1 MPTQPIHIDTGLDL
15 SSRMLWYLGWN
26 RRPLFILAVIFA
38 ITGAI
43 MTQSSAGLLFAIIP
57 LAVYLYAIQRVKQD
71 SRGILDSAKD
81 AIVRAGA
88 ERVGIPFDTS
98 DHTILVIPSS
108 FSQLLLPPS
117 LYNFTCVYVSDTF
130 FAICLA
136 SSFDLATRQIQLAT
150 TAEEFYFRHITAIN
164 QNDDSIEIIFT
175 RAGKSKKLATGND
188 PNAAALL
195 SKLRAKLRNPQF
207 IHPSPADEPASIATA
222 PQIKLAP
229 DDTRYCYIRASK
241 LMEYYS
247 DPIVI
252 SGLMEQLQV
261 PGTTATH
268 NDMAENEKKAA
279 IEGQIDHFRQT
290 PTSFWYE
297 TNPQEILAASIWRMR
312 GVHLSERVVRDKF
325 CDVAREEDLLRPVAR
340 WLQAGGEIPYM
351 EIPLG
356 RRRIDVLGYN
366 NKNRLTAIELKNSD
380 EQFRRGPD
388 QMATFAEY
396 AQSVYLACTPAFAA
410 DYLER
415 NAENRNVNR
424 WDATLLDRKLKQ
436 GGYGLLI
443 VERDHV
449 FEVIKPL
456 EQNPSEEKVNRI
468 IHSLPALHKIDLD

>member
-1 MPTQPIHIDTGLDL
+1 
-15 SSRMLWYLGWN
+15 
-26 RRPLFILAVIFA
+26 
-38 ITGAI
+38 
-43 MTQSSAGLLFAIIP
+43 
-57 LAVYLYAIQRVKQD
+57 
-71 SRGILDSAKD
+71 
-81 AIVRAGA
+81 
-88 ERVGIPFDTS
+88 
-98 DHTILVIPSS
+98 
-108 FSQLLLPPS
+108 
-117 LYNFTCVYVSDTF
+117 VYVSDAF

-207 IHPSPADEPASIATA
+207 IPPSPADEPASIATA

-396 AQSVYLACTPAFAA
+396 AQAVYLACTPAFAA

>member
-1 MPTQPIHIDTGLDL
+1 MPTQPIHIDAGLDL

-43 MTQSSAGLLFAIIP
+43 MTQSGAGLLFAIVP
-57 LAVYLYAIQRVKQD
+57 LAVYIYAIQRVKQD
-71 SRGILDSAKD
+71 TRGILDSAKD
-81 AIVRAGA
+81 AIIRAGA
-88 ERVGIPFDTS
+88 ERVGVPFDTS
-98 DHTILVIPSS
+98 DHTMLVIPSS

-117 LYNFTCVYVSDTF
+117 LYNFTCLYVSDAF
-130 FAICLA
+130 FAIFLG

-175 RAGKSKKLATGND
+175 RAGKSKKLATGKD
-188 PNAAALL
+188 PNTAALL

-207 IHPSPADEPASIATA
+207 IPPSPADEPASIATA
-222 PQIKLAP
+222 SPIKLAP
-229 DDTRYCYIRASK
+229 DDTRYCYIRANK
-241 LMEYYS
+241 LMEYYA

-268 NDMAENEKKAA
+268 NHMAENEKKAA
-279 IEGQIDHFRQT
+279 IEGQMDHFRQT

-312 GVHLSERVVRDKF
+312 GVHLSDRVVRDKF
-325 CDVAREEDLLRPVAR
+325 CDVAREEDLMRPVAR
-340 WLQAGGEIPYM
+340 WLQARGETPYM
-351 EIPLG
+351 EIQLG

-366 NKNRLTAIELKNSD
+366 NKNRLTAIELKNTD
-380 EQFRRGPD
+380 EEFRRGPD

-396 AQSVYLACTPAFAA
+396 AQAVYLACTPAFAA

-436 GGYGLLI
+436 GGFGLLI

-449 FEVIKPL
+449 YEVIKPV
-456 EQNPSEEKVNRI
+456 EQNPSEEKVSRI
-468 IHSLPALHKIDLD
+468 IRNLPSLHKIDLD

>member
-1 MPTQPIHIDTGLDL
+1 MPRQSIHIDTGLDP

-57 LAVYLYAIQRVKQD
+57 LGVYLFAIQRVKQD
-71 SRGILDSAKD
+71 TLGILDSAKD

-117 LYNFTCVYVSDTF
+117 LYNFTCAYVSDAF
-130 FAICLA
+130 FAIFLG

-150 TAEEFYFRHITAIN
+150 AAEEFYFRHITAIN
-164 QNDDSIEIIFT
+164 QNEDSIEIIFS
-175 RAGKSKKLATGND
+175 RANKSKKIATGND
-188 PNAAALL
+188 PNAATLL
-195 SKLRAKLRNPQF
+195 AKLRAKLRNPQF
-207 IHPSPADEPASIATA
+207 ITPVPPDVPVSIATVPPA
-222 PQIKLAP
+222 KLTP
-229 DDTRYCYIRASK
+229 DDSRYCYIRASK
-241 LMEYYS
+241 LLEYLA
-247 DPIVI
+247 DPKVI
-252 SGLMEQLQV
+252 SALMLQLDV
-261 PGTTATH
+261 PGTAATH
-268 NDMAENEKKAA
+268 NHMADNEKRAA
-279 IEGQIDHFRQT
+279 IEAWIENFRQT
-290 PTSFWYE
+290 NTSYWYG
-297 TNPQEILAASIWRMR
+297 TCPHEIIAASIWRMR
-312 GVHLSERVVRDKF
+312 GYYLSERVVRDKF
-325 CDVAREEDLLRPVAR
+325 CDVAREEDLMRPVAR
-340 WLQAGGEIPYM
+340 WLQARGDTPYM
-351 EIPLG
+351 EIQLG

-396 AQSVYLACTPAFAA
+396 AHVVYLACTPAFAA
-410 DYLER
+410 EYLER
-415 NAENRNVNR
+415 NAENRSVNR

-436 GGYGLLI
+436 GGFGLLI

-449 FEVIKPL
+449 FEVIKPV
-456 EQNPSEEKVNRI
+456 EQNPSEERVRRI

>member
-1 MPTQPIHIDTGLDL
+1 MPSQPIHIDTGLDL
-15 SSRMLWYLGWN
+15 SSRTLWYLGWN

-38 ITGAI
+38 VTGAI
-43 MTQSSAGLLFAIIP
+43 MTQSGGGLLFAIIP

-71 SRGILDSAKD
+71 TRGILDSAKD

-88 ERVGIPFDTS
+88 ERVGMSFDTS
-98 DHTILVIPSS
+98 DHTILMIPSS

-117 LYNFTCVYVSDTF
+117 LYNFTCVYVSDAF
-130 FAICLA
+130 FAIFLG

-188 PNAAALL
+188 PNAATLL
-195 SKLRAKLRNPQF
+195 AKLRAKLRNPPF
-207 IHPSPADEPASIATA
+207 IPPSPADEPVSIAT
-222 PQIKLAP
+222 PPPIKLAP

-241 LMEYYS
+241 LLEYFA
-247 DPIVI
+247 DPKVI
-252 SGLMEQLQV
+252 AALMLQLAV
-261 PGTTATH
+261 PGTAATH
-268 NDMAENEKKAA
+268 SHMDDNGKRAA
-279 IEGQIDHFRQT
+279 IEAWVNNFQR
-290 PTSFWYE
+290 TSTSYWYGC
-297 TNPQEILAASIWRMR
+297 NPYEIIAASIWRM
-312 GVHLSERVVRDKF
+312 GGIHLSGRVVRDKF
-325 CDVAREEDLLRPVAR
+325 YDVAREEDLMRPVAR
-340 WLQAGGEIPYM
+340 WLQARGDTPYM

-366 NKNRLTAIELKNSD
+366 NKSRLTAIELKNSD
-380 EQFRRGPD
+380 EEFRRGPD

-396 AQSVYLACTPAFAA
+396 AHAVYLACTPAFAA
-410 DYLER
+410 EYLER

-449 FEVIKPL
+449 FEVIKPIG
-456 EQNPSEEKVNRI
+456 QNPSEEKVNRI
-468 IHSLPALHKIDLD
+468 IHSLPALHKIDLE